1 MSELTETQNID
12 QTDQLSSFRKLFLY
26 PQGKIYFCGNSLG
39 LQPKSS
45 RDFIEKELKKWAE
58 MAVEGHFASPEPW
71 VEIHKRAKPVLQKL
85 LGANELEVSPMNSL
99 TNDLHFMLWSFYR
112 PKGKRNKI
120 LIEKGAF
127 PSDAYAVDAHA
138 HYHGLDPNE
147 VIIEMSPEDG
157 KDLLDDQRIVE
168 KINELGDEL
177 AMVMFPGV
185 QYYTGQFF
193 DLREISAAAHRVGA
207 YACFDLAHAIGN
219 VPLNLH
225 DWGVDAAVWC
235 TYKYLNSGPGAV
247 AGMFVHDKYA
257 HDESITRPAGW
268 WGHNEARRFK
278 MERKFDMMP
287 GVDGWH
293 QSNMNI
299 LSMAAHLA
307 SLEIFNSVDLEKLF
321 QKSRQ
326 LTGYL
331 EELING
337 LQGVR
342 IITPSDPEKRGCQL
356 SLSFENHGR
365 EAFEK
370 LMGHGVVCDW
380 REPNVIR
387 LAPAPLYNTFEE
399 VKRCYE
405 IIANV
410 LNERK

>member
-1 MSELTETQNID
+1 
-12 QTDQLSSFRKLFLY
+12 
-26 PQGKIYFCGNSLG
+26 
-39 LQPKSS
+39 
-45 RDFIEKELKKWAE
+45 
-58 MAVEGHFASPEPW
+58 
-71 VEIHKRAKPVLQKL
+71 
-85 LGANELEVSPMNSL
+85 
-99 TNDLHFMLWSFYR
+99 
-112 PKGKRNKI
+112 
-120 LIEKGAF
+120 
-127 PSDAYAVDAHA
+127 
-138 HYHGLDPNE
+138 
-147 VIIEMSPEDG
+147 
-157 KDLLDDQRIVE
+157 
-168 KINELGDEL
+168 
-177 AMVMFPGV
+177 
-185 QYYTGQFF
+185 
-193 DLREISAAAHRVGA
+193 
-207 YACFDLAHAIGN
+207 LAHAIGN